1 MEICKFNGNSTA
13 SVEGMQHVAKL
24 IMNNQPTIAILSA
37 AEDVTKHLDEI
48 AACFFNRNTEEAHE
62 KITRLEF
69 YFIDFANELL
79 TDDEIKH
86 QAIRCILDSFQAI
99 WKYCLEPFTST
110 DEKDILAQGELL
122 TSTLMSLYLQEQ
134 KVDNAM
140 LCAFDFI
147 RIGTNREVDIEYI
160 EQKLDKQLKL
170 YPGTHLFITQGSICK
185 NALAKPIT

>member
-86 QAIRCILDSFQAI
+86 HPMSSSRMMKSSIRPSGAYSIVSRLS
-99 WKYCLEPFTST
+99 
-110 DEKDILAQGELL
+110 
-122 TSTLMSLYLQEQ
+122 
-134 KVDNAM
+134 
-140 LCAFDFI
+140 
-147 RIGTNREVDIEYI
+147 
-160 EQKLDKQLKL
+160 
-170 YPGTHLFITQGSICK
+170 GSIAWNPLPQPTK
-185 NALAKPIT
+185 KTFWHKENYSPVH

>member
-79 TDDEIKH
+79 SRMMKSS
-86 QAIRCILDSFQAI
+86 IRPSGAYSIVSRLS
-99 WKYCLEPFTST
+99 
-110 DEKDILAQGELL
+110 
-122 TSTLMSLYLQEQ
+122 
-134 KVDNAM
+134 
-140 LCAFDFI
+140 
-147 RIGTNREVDIEYI
+147 
-160 EQKLDKQLKL
+160 
-170 YPGTHLFITQGSICK
+170 GSIAWNPLPQPTK
-185 NALAKPIT
+185 KTFWHKENYSPVH

>member
-99 WKYCLEPFTST
+99 WK
-110 DEKDILAQGELL
+110 
-122 TSTLMSLYLQEQ
+122 
-134 KVDNAM
+134 
-140 LCAFDFI
+140 
-147 RIGTNREVDIEYI
+147 
-160 EQKLDKQLKL
+160 
-170 YPGTHLFITQGSICK
+170 
-185 NALAKPIT
+185 

>member
-48 AACFFNRNTEEAHE
+48 AACFFSRNTEEAHE

-69 YFIDFANELL
+69 QFIDFANELL

-99 WKYCLEPFTST
+99 WKYCLEPFTSA

-147 RIGTNREVDIEYI
+147 RVGTNREVDIEYI
-160 EQKLDKQLKL
+160 
-170 YPGTHLFITQGSICK
+170 
-185 NALAKPIT
+185 